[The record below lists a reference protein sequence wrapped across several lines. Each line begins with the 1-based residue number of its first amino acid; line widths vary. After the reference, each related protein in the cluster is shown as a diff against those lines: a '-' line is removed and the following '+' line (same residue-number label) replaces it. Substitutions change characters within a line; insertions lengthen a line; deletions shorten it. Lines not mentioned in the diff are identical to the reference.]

1 MDPKSAHR
9 FLLAILMGEQ
19 ARDTPGR
26 RTDISAGYQ
35 MESGKTPHI
44 DSDIFS
50 TCTLLCFTLGS
61 LVQWRLVLTK
71 VRRRRPTRIATDTAA
86 KHLPVATVLRRA
98 GGESASDIRT
108 RLESVRRERERI
120 ERQARLLEEEEHLV
134 RMLHDAERKEQ
145 EEKEEHKPGKD
156 QSRHRELPRRQT
168 RSLTGAKSVST
179 TAGVKR
185 KADEA
190 NGFPTGNQADD
201 MGYKVSAYPCQPCID
216 KDTGPTPRH
225 ALSHKLLC
233 MWAEEDA
240 LRSVY
245 G

>member
-1 MDPKSAHR
+1 MA
-9 FLLAILMGEQ
+9 
-19 ARDTPGR
+19 
-26 RTDISAGYQ
+26 
-35 MESGKTPHI
+35 
-44 DSDIFS
+44 
-50 TCTLLCFTLGS
+50 
-61 LVQWRLVLTK
+61 
-71 VRRRRPTRIATDTAA
+71 
-86 KHLPVATVLRRA
+86 
-98 GGESASDIRT
+98 ESASDIRT

-216 KDTGPTPRH
+216 KDTVCLRKREPLKPGSGVNARAPPRVMPSHTSCFACGQRKTRCGVSTANTPRKKARTRELVVQTLCDYMH
-225 ALSHKLLC
+225 RHLHKFKFSTSTLVRRRRK
-233 MWAEEDA
+233 DA
-240 LRSVY
+240 RAFIHSRRLKPDSGTRRKPKY
-245 G
+245 RNAYTKK